1 VAVLFAV
8 AGVAQG
14 PLVGAMFTARQA
26 HAPAAVRGQVFTIA
40 AGLRTT
46 AEALGA
52 GLAGLLAGL
61 GAVTVLG
68 TAAAFPLVAAGAGFA
83 AVRSRRGGRRAA
95 ADSPDKSRGT
105 VGAQR

>member
-1 VAVLFAV
+1 
-8 AGVAQG
+8 
-14 PLVGAMFTARQA
+14 MFTVRQA

-46 AEALGA
+46 AEAFGA

-68 TAAAFPLVAAGAGFA
+68 AAAAFPLAAAGAGFA
-83 AVRSRRGGRRAA
+83 AVRSRTGRRRAT